1 MLSKVTVISSQM
13 SRTSSAKRTRVLK
26 VLPKSSLVKLAALRT
41 FPSVRSSCSST
52 DVSHLIPSNR
62 ASRRSSYCTH
72 AASST
77 ETIYGTKESAKSST
91 LITVVIAHVKQ
102 NVEATG
108 WRDCEQSLP
117 LAREDKSIH
126 EVAVHFHFLLLRPVE
141 R

>member
-1 MLSKVTVISSQM
+1 M
-13 SRTSSAKRTRVLK
+13 
-26 VLPKSSLVKLAALRT
+26 
-41 FPSVRSSCSST
+41 
-52 DVSHLIPSNR
+52 
-62 ASRRSSYCTH
+62 ASRRSSY

-126 EVAVHFHFLLLRPVE
+126 EVAVHFRLLLLRPVE
-141 R
+141 RGIAALPEPPNTQTSHC